1 MSEKIT
7 LVISLWIIF
16 VLLVTGNQDT
26 ELFLILIFIG
36 ILIIKGIT
44 DNFSTTDIKDRLNL
58 FIYMFMIVF
67 IIIIGKKIIGILA
80 I

>member
-7 LVISLWIIF
+7 LVISVWIIF
-16 VLLVTGNQDT
+16 ILLVTSNQNI

-44 DNFSTTDIKDRLNL
+44 DIFSTSDIKDRLNL
-58 FIYMFMIVF
+58 FIYLFMIIF
-67 IIIIGKKIIGILA
+67 IIIVGKKIINIFA